1 MAMHVFDLKGKGR
14 YFRARM
20 LGEWDCTQ
28 LMANSQ
34 GFRDLRDLNK
44 GPMVAPNMT
53 LARARFQACTDNFAF
68 YSKLLFGARPVFLR
82 DLRNATCFRNL
93 VAGHSM
99 ALSLSGGVMS
109 TRGYFLRRFRDYA
122 LRRLKLKPPPTLP
135 SHHILILAKAGGEH
149 IKTRKEVWPRIC
161 ETVKEQMRTAG
172 VRGINSTCLH
182 PHNTSLRAQ
191 IAELQR
197 ASVIVSEDGSISY
210 GSFFARNG
218 VRHIMLGNDGVDSNV
233 NSKRSAT
240 PEFMEGFAL
249 LFHGYMQMIYVMHKD
264 FNRLFGEVLRTALDH
279 AAVDL
284 NLPPVGRGR
293 GHDKVQAWV

>member
-1 MAMHVFDLKGKGR
+1 MVRYNRTIAVARQGKR
-14 YFRARM
+14 EPRKA
-20 LGEWDCTQ
+20 
-28 LMANSQ
+28 
-34 GFRDLRDLNK
+34 K
-44 GPMVAPNMT
+44 AP
-53 LARARFQACTDNFAF
+53 
-68 YSKLLFGARPVFLR
+68 RPER
-82 DLRNATCFRNL
+82 KTETASPPRNAWC
-93 VAGHSM
+93 A
-99 ALSLSGGVMS
+99 
-109 TRGYFLRRFRDYA
+109 
-122 LRRLKLKPPPTLP
+122 
-135 SHHILILAKAGGEH
+135 E
-149 IKTRKEVWPRIC
+149 
-161 ETVKEQMRTAG
+161 
-172 VRGINSTCLH
+172 RGINSTCLH
-182 PHNTSLRAQ
+182 PHNTTLRAQ